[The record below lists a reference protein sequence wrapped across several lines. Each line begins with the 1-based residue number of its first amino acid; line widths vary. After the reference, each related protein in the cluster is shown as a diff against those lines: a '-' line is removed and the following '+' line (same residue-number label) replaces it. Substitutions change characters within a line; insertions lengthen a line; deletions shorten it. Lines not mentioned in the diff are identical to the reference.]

1 MKLHACKFGIACAIS
16 FGIAWLL
23 CSLLV
28 ILLPV
33 MTMGMAGDMLHIDIS
48 QMGWRLTAKGVFVG
62 LITWAVVA
70 GFIGW
75 LLAWIYNRLV

>member
-1 MKLHACKFGIACAIS
+1 MKLHACKFGIASGLS

-28 ILLPV
+28 MLLP
-33 MTMGMAGDMLHIDIS
+33 GMAMSVSGDMLHMDITD
-48 QMGWRLTAKGVFVG
+48 MDWHLTAKGVFVG
-62 LITWAVVA
+62 LIAWVITA

-75 LLAWIYNRLV
+75 LLAWIYNRLI

>member
-1 MKLHACKFGIACAIS
+1 MKLHACKFGIAAGIS

-28 ILLPV
+28 MLLP
-33 MTMGMAGDMLHIDIS
+33 GMAMSVSGDMLHMDITD
-48 QMGWRLTAKGVFVG
+48 MGWHLTAMGVFIG
-62 LITWAVVA
+62 LIAWVIVA